1 MSEPQ
6 LVDPYLTPR
15 TQPAR
20 GSIKYVV
27 FGIILA
33 VILLTFLAASL
44 MVWMA
49 LSPSRIMLDRAP
61 PVQKFPIE
69 ATRGPV
75 PNREIPP
82 LSPDSAAIE

>member
-1 MSEPQ
+1 MAEPQ
-6 LVDPYLTPR
+6 LLDPYLTPR

-20 GSIKYVV
+20 GPIKYVV
-27 FGIILA
+27 FGIIIA

-49 LSPSRIMLDRAP
+49 LSPSRLSLDRSP
-61 PVQKFPIE
+61 PIDRFPLE

-75 PNREIPP
+75 PDREIPP
-82 LSPDSAAIE
+82 LTPDSAVP